1 MSSSPGSSTKQS
13 RVEVFLFI
21 HCPHFDLT
29 CFFRPTGEL
38 GGHCVCRSSWPDYEN
53 GAMTSEMTR
62 DWLRYV
68 CKENGGY
75 SVPHLNDTLYLH
87 FKGFDR
93 IKNLDEYT
101 AVRSIFLEGNALESL
116 DGLEH
121 CSNLRCLYVQQNMI
135 ATLSST
141 LPTSITVL
149 NLSYND
155 ISDLENIGRLVNLQ
169 TFVVRCSI
177 KLS

>member
-1 MSSSPGSSTKQS
+1 
-13 RVEVFLFI
+13 
-21 HCPHFDLT
+21 
-29 CFFRPTGEL
+29 
-38 GGHCVCRSSWPDYEN
+38 
-53 GAMTSEMTR
+53 MTSEMTR
-62 DWLRYV
+62 DWLRNL

-93 IKNLDEYT
+93 ISLDEYT
-101 AVRSIFLEGNALESL
+101 AVRSTTEGNALESL

-121 CSNLRCLYVQQNMI
+121 CRNLMCLYVQQNMI

-149 NLSYND
+149 NLSYNE

-169 TFVVRCSI
+169 TFVVRCSSI
-177 KLS
+177 PS